1 MRTLRSHFK
10 FPSPKKPLKTADFN
24 VLWKIELQ
32 SDPVTV
38 CQLSPCGHPAMT
50 DTPIKRTAANSP
62 AKTNY
67 RRLAEINSRY
77 YGLSLMRTP
86 TQGPYSVRNKGS
98 WLLYLAF
105 WPLSS
110 LYSKY
115 IFLFNHVGK
124 RQMVI
129 RENTLILCTKLFTNR
144 INMRTDMSS
153 TVSSLLR
160 EHFL

>member
-24 VLWKIELQ
+24 VLWNIELQ

-38 CQLSPCGHPAMT
+38 CQHSPCGHPAMT

-67 RRLAEINSRY
+67 IRLAEISSRY

-98 WLLYLAF
+98 
-105 WPLSS
+105 
-110 LYSKY
+110 
-115 IFLFNHVGK
+115 
-124 RQMVI
+124 
-129 RENTLILCTKLFTNR
+129 
-144 INMRTDMSS
+144 
-153 TVSSLLR
+153 
-160 EHFL
+160 